1 MATLDWSQCD
11 AVESV
16 PGKVSG
22 AWVFKGTRMPVQ
34 TVFANLESGATID
47 ELIEWFDGLER
58 KQVEAVLHFVTKSL
72 EKEPTFAPTEELQ
85 AQA

>member
-1 MATLDWSQCD
+1 MADLDWSQCE

-34 TVFANLESGATID
+34 TVFANLEAGMSAQEITEI
-47 ELIEWFDGLER
+47 FDGLELEEV
-58 KQVEAVLHFVTKSL
+58 KAVLQFVVRSL
-72 EKEPTFAPTEELQ
+72 DKEPTYA
-85 AQA
+85 A